1 MKTTITNLPNSR
13 VSIASHIS
21 TETLANYKSKAL
33 ADLQKSV
40 KVDGFRPGS
49 IPENVLIK
57 QVGEIGLL
65 EHMAQFALTDEYPK
79 ILLAEKIDAIGRPH
93 ITFTKIAPNTDIEF
107 TIETDVMPTV
117 TLGDYKSVAKKI
129 NANPIVATVTDED
142 VSAAILELRQ
152 MRAHQAM
159 HDNGVEHHDHNHAN
173 IAESELPEL
182 NDEFVKSLSAS
193 FENVEDFTTKLK
205 NNLAVE
211 KNKAEAEKHRI
222 EMIDGIIAEST
233 IDVPAVMTDFELD
246 KMVEQLTGELAN
258 SGLKFDDYLKMINK
272 TAADLRI
279 EWTENANKRAKMQMI
294 FDKISET
301 ETIKPTDEEITAEV
315 TKMMDMYRDHGDIDE
330 NRVRTYIVQVLTN
343 SAVLAWLEN
352 QS

>member
-13 VSIASHIS
+13 VSIASSI
-21 TETLANYKSKAL
+21 TLETLNTYKSKAL

-40 KVDGFRPGS
+40 KIDGFRPGS
-49 IPENVLIK
+49 IPENVLLK
-57 QVGEIGLL
+57 NVGDIGLM
-65 EHMAQFALTDEYPK
+65 EHMAQFALTDIYPK
-79 ILLAEKIDAIGRPH
+79 ILLDEKIDAIGRPH
-93 ITFTKIAPNTDIEF
+93 ITFTKIAPDTDVEF
-107 TIETDVMPTV
+107 TIETDVMPVV

-142 VSAAILELRQ
+142 VAGAILELRQ

-159 HDNGVEHHDHNHAN
+159 HDNGHEHTDHNHAN
-173 IAESELPEL
+173 IPESELPEL
-182 NDEFVKSLSAS
+182 NDAFVKSLSSS
-193 FENVEDFTTKLK
+193 FENVDDFMLKLK
-205 NNLAVE
+205 NNMTVE
-211 KNKAEAEKHRI
+211 KNKAEAEKRRI

-272 TAADLRI
+272 TQDELRI
-279 EWTENANKRAKMQMI
+279 EWTENANKRAKMQMV

-301 ETIKPTDEEITAEV
+301 ESIKPTDEEINAEV
-315 TKMMDMYRDHGDIDE
+315 VKMMEMYRDHGDIDE
-330 NRVRTYIVQVLTN
+330 NRVRAYVIQVLTN

-352 QS
+352 QN